1 PRLWGHDRSHRI
13 RASAM
18 KLPPLPN
25 RWNVSPKR
33 AIAIQK
39 SLAGRVRIEPLAG
52 SVRLVAGADVTY
64 TRDKAS
70 CVAGIVVWNVER
82 REVVETVVARRRI
95 AFPYV
100 PGLLSFR
107 EAPVVL
113 AAVRRLR
120 NVPDVFMLDA
130 QGYAH
135 PRRFG
140 LACHVG
146 VCLERPSLGCAKS
159 RLCGEH
165 REPGRRR
172 GSTAELVL
180 DGEAIGVALRTRD
193 GVKPVYVSVGHR
205 ITLADAIRVVL
216 ACSIGYRLPEP
227 TRLAHQLV
235 TRERR
240 RG

>member
-1 PRLWGHDRSHRI
+1 
-13 RASAM
+13 M
-18 KLPPLPN
+18 KLPPSPN

-33 AIAIQK
+33 AIAIQR
-39 SLAGRVRIEPLAG
+39 SLAGRVRIEPLVG
-52 SVRLVAGADVTY
+52 CVRLVAGADVTY
-64 TRDKAS
+64 TTDKAS
-70 CVAGIVVWNVER
+70 CVAGIVVWDVDR
-82 REVVETVVARRRI
+82 REAVETVVARRRT

-130 QGYAH
+130 HGLAH

-159 RLCGEH
+159 LLCGEH

-172 GSTAELVL
+172 GSTADLTL
-180 DGEAIGVALRTRD
+180 DGEPIGVALRTRD

-216 ACSIGYRLPEP
+216 ACSVGYRLPEP

-235 TRERR
+235 TRERGR
-240 RG
+240 M

>member
-1 PRLWGHDRSHRI
+1 
-13 RASAM
+13 M

-25 RWNVSPKR
+25 RWNVAPRR
-33 AIAIQK
+33 AIDIQK
-39 SLAGRVRIEPLAG
+39 SLADRVRIEPLAG
-52 SVRLVAGADVTY
+52 CVRLVAGADVTY
-64 TRDKAS
+64 TTDKAS
-70 CVAGIVVWNVER
+70 CVAGIVVWDAER
-82 REVVETVVARRRI
+82 REVVETVVARRQI

-130 QGYAH
+130 QGLAH

-159 RLCGEH
+159 LLCGEH
-165 REPGRRR
+165 KEPGRRR
-172 GSTAELVL
+172 GSTADLVL
-180 DGEAIGVALRTRD
+180 DGERIGVALRTRD
-193 GVKPVYVSVGHR
+193 GVKPVDVSVGHR
-205 ITLADAIRVVL
+205 ITHEDAVQVVL
-216 ACSIGYRLPEP
+216 ACSVGYRLPEP

-235 TRERR
+235 TRER
-240 RG
+240 GWV